1 MSPPSSYIRLQPF
14 SFSILPDHPSLTR
27 MPTRPPL
34 RDFLHDILTQ
44 AQSFVSAIPT
54 TFHPT
59 RKPRRS
65 PPAAAPVLLSTYSR
79 AEACSGTST
88 RKSKQQQ
95 QQQRGSEFW
104 ICRTSVHE
112 NAARDGTASSA
123 EFRAGLR
130 ENHSAH
136 EMEYTPSVTAV
147 ETLLQWP
154 SQPAI
159 EGGWQRVD
167 IHVNV
172 ITHTF
177 HPRLLIAPRT
187 FIVLVVSADQPSDQ
201 SGFVTVQ
208 IPLSLNVEPA
218 ETLPDLL
225 CAVTAAQPPNAI
237 LAAYASVEQVLFT
250 PPETD
255 TDIATWTMATTSD
268 AGGAIPSWLQRS
280 WTLGGAPRAVVAD
293 VGLFMRWV
301 ASNRS

>member
-1 MSPPSSYIRLQPF
+1 MSPPSYIRLQPF

-54 TFHPT
+54 AFHPT

-65 PPAAAPVLLSTYSR
+65 HPAAAPVLLSTYSR
-79 AEACSGTST
+79 PEACSGTST
-88 RKSKQQQ
+88 KKSKQQQ
-95 QQQRGSEFW
+95 QRRRRGSEFW

-154 SQPAI
+154 SQSVI

-187 FIVLVVSADQPSDQ
+187 FIVLVVSADRPSDQ

-208 IPLSLNVEPA
+208 IPLSLTVEPV

-225 CAVTAAQPPNAI
+225 SAVTAAQPPNAI
-237 LAAYASVEQVLFT
+237 LAAYMSVEQVLFT

-255 TDIATWTMATTSD
+255 FDVVTWTMATTSD
-268 AGGAIPSWLQRS
+268 AGGAIPSWVQRS
-280 WTLGGAPRAVVAD
+280 WTLGGAPKAVVAD

-301 ASNRS
+301 ASKRS

>member
-1 MSPPSSYIRLQPF
+1 MSPPSYIRLQPS
-14 SFSILPDHPSLTR
+14 SFSVLPDHPSLTQ

-34 RDFLHDILTQ
+34 RDFLHDILTE

-59 RKPRRS
+59 HKLRRS
-65 PPAAAPVLLSTYSR
+65 PPAAAP
-79 AEACSGTST
+79 
-88 RKSKQQQ
+88 KQQQQQ

-147 ETLLQWP
+147 ETLLEWP
-154 SQPAI
+154 LQSVV
-159 EGGWQRVD
+159 EGGWQRVET
-167 IHVNV
+167 HVNV

-177 HPRLLIAPRT
+177 HPRTLIAPRT
-187 FIVLVVSADQPSDQ
+187 FIVLVVSADQPSDR
-201 SGFVTVQ
+201 SGFATVQ
-208 IPLSLNVEPA
+208 IPLSSTVEPA
-218 ETLPDLL
+218 ETLSDFLF
-225 CAVTAAQPPNAI
+225 AVTAAQPPNAI

-250 PPETD
+250 SSETD
-255 TDIATWTMATTSD
+255 TDVVTWTMATTSN
-268 AGGAIPSWLQRS
+268 AGGAIPSWVQRS
-280 WTLGGAPRAVVAD
+280 WTLGGAPKAVVAD
-293 VGLFMRWV
+293 VGLFMKWV
-301 ASNRS
+301 ASKRS

>member
-1 MSPPSSYIRLQPF
+1 MSPPSYIRLQPS
-14 SFSILPDHPSLTR
+14 SFSVLPDHPSLTQ

-34 RDFLHDILTQ
+34 RDFLHEILTE

-59 RKPRRS
+59 HKPRRS
-65 PPAAAPVLLSTYSR
+65 PPAAAPVLLSTCSLPK
-79 AEACSGTST
+79 ACSGTGP
-88 RKSKQQQ
+88 KKAKKQQQ

-147 ETLLQWP
+147 ETLLEWP
-154 SQPAI
+154 LQPVV
-159 EGGWQRVD
+159 EGGWQRVET
-167 IHVNV
+167 HVNV

-177 HPRLLIAPRT
+177 HPRTLIAPRT
-187 FIVLVVSADQPSDQ
+187 FIVLVVSADQPSDR
-201 SGFVTVQ
+201 SGFATVQ
-208 IPLSLNVEPA
+208 IPLSSTVEPA
-218 ETLPDLL
+218 ETLSDFLF
-225 CAVTAAQPPNAI
+225 AVTAAQPPNAI

-250 PPETD
+250 SSETD
-255 TDIATWTMATTSD
+255 TDVVTWTMATTSN
-268 AGGAIPSWLQRS
+268 AGGAIPSWVQRS
-280 WTLGGAPRAVVAD
+280 WTLGGAPKAVVAD
-293 VGLFMRWV
+293 VGLFMKWV
-301 ASNRS
+301 ASKRS